1 MLRNLLWKISLFKEQ
16 SVTWCVLEPT
26 HHEHALHGGE
36 EGEEHQGQ
44 RQRVEDERLGCDGLE
59 ASRIYV
65 AELFADV
72 GADRVGLHCWKDH
85 QAKGEFNEDRR

>member
-16 SVTWCVLEPT
+16 SVAWCVLEPA

-44 RQRVEDERLGCDGLE
+44 GQRVEDEWIIYDECD
-59 ASRIYV
+59 A
-65 AELFADV
+65 
-72 GADRVGLHCWKDH
+72 GLHKLFDVLIS
-85 QAKGEFNEDRR
+85 